1 MNRKHD
7 NLMQAKET
15 EKTQLHENIQTLNT
29 FTDTKKHRQ
38 QEMER
43 WFKHYQDL
51 KAELEMLKINGKREM
66 DEVAK
71 KLD

>member
-7 NLMQAKET
+7 NLMQTKEQ
-15 EKTQLHENIQTLNT
+15 EKTQLDENIKTLNQ
-29 FTDTKKHRQ
+29 FTDTKKGRQ
-38 QEMER
+38 QEMEA

-51 KAELEMLKINGKREM
+51 KAELEMLKINGKKEM

-71 KLD
+71 

>member
-1 MNRKHD
+1 LQLDD
-7 NLMQAKET
+7 NIK
-15 EKTQLHENIQTLNT
+15 TLNQ
-29 FTDTKKHRQ
+29 FTDTKKGRQ
-38 QEMER
+38 QEMES

-51 KAELEMLKINGKREM
+51 KAELEMLKINGKKEM

>member
-1 MNRKHD
+1 
-7 NLMQAKET
+7 MQ
-15 EKTQLHENIQTLNT
+15 LDENIKTLNQ
-29 FTDTKKHRQ
+29 FTDTKKGRQ

-51 KAELEMLKINGKREM
+51 KAELEMLKINGKKEM

-71 KLD
+71 KLDQAHIQNIDLERAAA